1 MKTKNQKEINQR
13 KKGEKMNNT
22 LKTVGKLALPILL
35 VAMFSQISVA
45 AEDRDGDKK
54 LEGSVAAEDTN
65 GGRKLEGS
73 WNHAGTRIDC
83 VTGQVLGTFTSMFT
97 FSRGGT
103 FWEAGTQI
111 PPSLRSPSHGVWSHD
126 SGRLYTTAFQF
137 FRFNADGTLAGRLIV
152 RQEIEVSHDG
162 ESYTATST
170 SQFLDVNG
178 NVISTGCAAGIGT
191 RFQ

>member
-1 MKTKNQKEINQR
+1 MKTRNQKETNQR
-13 KKGEKMNNT
+13 KQGEKMNNI
-22 LKTVGKLALPILL
+22 LKTIGKLALPILL
-35 VAMFSQISVA
+35 VAMFSQFSVA
-45 AEDRDGDKK
+45 AEERDGDK
-54 LEGSVAAEDTN
+54 
-65 GGRKLEGS
+65 KLEGS

-83 VTGQVLGTFTSMFT
+83 VTGQAIGTFVSMFT

-103 FWEAGTQI
+103 FWEAGTQMS
-111 PPSLRSPSHGVWSHD
+111 PSLRSPSHGVWSHD

-152 RQEIEVSHDG
+152 RQEIEVSDDG

>member
-1 MKTKNQKEINQR
+1 MKNI
-13 KKGEKMNNT
+13 

-35 VAMFSQISVA
+35 VALFSQISVA

-54 LEGSVAAEDTN
+54 LEGSVSAEDAD

-83 VTGQVLGTFTSMFT
+83 VTGQVIGTFSSMFT

-103 FWEAGTQI
+103 MWEAGTQMS
-111 PPSLRSPSHGVWSHD
+111 PSLRSPSHGVWTHD

-170 SQFLDVNG
+170 SQVLDVNG
-178 NVISTGCAAGIGT
+178 NVIATNCAAGIGT

>member
-1 MKTKNQKEINQR
+1 MNTKNQKEINQR
-13 KKGEKMNNT
+13 KKGERMNNR

-35 VAMFSQISVA
+35 VAMFSQISLSA
-45 AEDRDGDKK
+45 QDTDGDK
-54 LEGSVAAEDTN
+54 
-65 GGRKLEGS
+65 KLEGS

-83 VTGQVLGTFTSMFT
+83 VTGQPIGTFVSMFT

-152 RQEIEVSHDG
+152 RQQIEVSDDG

-170 SQFLDVNG
+170 SQVLDING
-178 NVISTGCAAGIGT
+178 NVIATNCATGIGT
-191 RFQ
+191 RFH

>member
-1 MKTKNQKEINQR
+1 MNQR
-13 KKGEKMNNT
+13 KKGNKMNNI

-35 VAMFSQISVA
+35 VAMFSPISVPA
-45 AEDRDGDKK
+45 QDTGGDKK
-54 LEGSVAAEDTN
+54 QEGSVSTEDID

-83 VTGQVLGTFTSMFT
+83 VTGQVLGTFVSMFT

-103 FWEAGTQI
+103 MWEAGTQI

-137 FRFNADGTLAGRLIV
+137 FRFNADGTLAGRVIV

-162 ESYTATST
+162 ESYTAAST
-170 SQFLDVNG
+170 SQVLDVNG
-178 NVISTGCAAGIGT
+178 NVISTGCATGIGT

>member
-1 MKTKNQKEINQR
+1 
-13 KKGEKMNNT
+13 MNNI

-35 VAMFSQISVA
+35 VAMLSPISVPA
-45 AEDRDGDKK
+45 QDTGGDKK
-54 LEGSVAAEDTN
+54 LDSVSAQDT
-65 GGRKLEGS
+65 GGDKKLEGS

-83 VTGQVLGTFTSMFT
+83 VTGQPIGTFSSMFT

-103 FWEAGTQI
+103 FWEAGTQMS
-111 PPSLRSPSHGVWSHD
+111 PSLRSPSHGVWSHE

-137 FRFNADGTLAGRLIV
+137 FRFNANGTLAGRLIA
-152 RQEIEVSHDG
+152 RQEIEVSEDG

-170 SQFLDVNG
+170 SQVLDVNG

-191 RFQ
+191 RFH

>member
-13 KKGEKMNNT
+13 KKGETMNNR

-45 AEDRDGDKK
+45 AEDRDGDNK
-54 LEGSVAAEDTN
+54 LEGSVSARETD
-65 GGRKLEGS
+65 GDKKLEGS

-83 VTGQVLGTFTSMFT
+83 VTGQPTGTFVSMFT

-103 FWEAGTQI
+103 FWEAGTQMS
-111 PPSLRSPSHGVWSHD
+111 PSLRSPSHGVWSHD

-170 SQFLDVNG
+170 SQVLDING
-178 NVISTGCAAGIGT
+178 NVIATNCATGIGT